1 MYDYSNIL
9 SSVNL
14 VVLDLLG
21 PSVSTTSAEASKT
34 ITTMCLHVYYMSRQ
48 KIKKP
53 PEVVRQQLP
62 CVPGDQSE
70 HQLPVWEREVH
81 LFCPG
86 GVQIR
91 VSGETCSSS
100 ACEWH
105 SLAKNLAI
113 AHCATWNKHESHELT
128 VSFLR
133 HLKGGVSVLQY
144 TVYV

>member
-86 GVQIR
+86 GSKSVFLEKHVLHLR
-91 VSGETCSSS
+91 ANGTR
-100 ACEWH
+100 WPRTW
-105 SLAKNLAI
+105 LLLI
-113 AHCATWNKHESHELT
+113 ALRGTNMSHM
-128 VSFLR
+128 S
-133 HLKGGVSVLQY
+133 
-144 TVYV
+144 